1 MVSEIIEARK
11 TGYDQLKEAKRNND
25 ELILD
30 IKAIESKKKSL
41 EPEHKRIDEILGDLT

>member
-1 MVSEIIEARK
+1 MVSEIIEASK